1 MKKSTICR
9 SSKIGPFLA
18 LALFGS
24 LLCSSVWSAASS
36 NDLKLDLKAFK
47 VIRKG
52 DQETLVSADKVKPKE
67 VIEYQVRYVNTGE
80 KTLRNIRATLP
91 IPASLVFLSG
101 SSAPSGAMA
110 SLDGKSF
117 AAMPLKRKVK
127 LADGTMKVVMV
138 PYSEY
143 RFLRWSLD
151 ELAAGKSV
159 TVKARARLQ

>member
-1 MKKSTICR
+1 MKKSTACR
-9 SSKIGPFLA
+9 GSKIGPFVA
-18 LALFGS
+18 VVLFGS
-24 LLCSSVWSAASS
+24 SFCSAAWSAPSG

-47 VIRKG
+47 VIGAGEREK
-52 DQETLVSADKVKPKE
+52 LVSAEKVKPKE
-67 VIEYQVRYVNTGE
+67 VIEYRVRYVNTGE
-80 KTLRNIRATLP
+80 KTLRNLRATLP
-91 IPASLVFLSG
+91 IPTSLVFLSG
-101 SSAPSGAMA
+101 SSAPFGAMA

-117 AAMPLKRKVK
+117 AAMPLKRQVK

-159 TVKARARLQ
+159 TVKARARVL